1 MIVWFIWY
9 GNSLKRKYQ
18 QKKCNRKSNSAPH
31 NNENK
36 NDKRFISQYD
46 YSTSSSINWPI
57 SNSFGL
63 NQICELTPTK
73 AALRR
78 SNPVFNAKEDSET
91 LNRKILNYDCG
102 DDYSSNHS
110 TSFVHLYKHRMYD

>member
-9 GNSLKRKYQ
+9 GNSIKRKYQ
-18 QKKCNRKSNSAPH
+18 QRKNSKKANHSIP
-31 NNENK
+31 ENK
-36 NDKRFISQYD
+36 TDKRFISQYD
-46 YSTSSSINWPI
+46 YSNSSSINWPI

-63 NQICELTPTK
+63 NQVCELTPTK
-73 AALRR
+73 TALRR
-78 SNPVFNAKEDSET
+78 ANPVFNAKEDSET